1 VSKISAPRRLFC
13 RQSLASALGA
23 GLSGGTL
30 LLMPALSRAI
40 PVIDGE
46 KASVGDLLRK
56 SERCLV
62 WFHAEWCGTC
72 LQQLK
77 VIDGLRDQRI
87 RTPII
92 KVDFDSGKSLRRE
105 LKVVTP
111 STFLVFVNG
120 KEVQRSVGQVNP
132 ENLKKLL
139 VG

>member
-1 VSKISAPRRLFC
+1 VSMVSAPRRLFC
-13 RQSLASALGA
+13 RQSLIGTLSVRLKASALI
-23 GLSGGTL
+23 LCPTL
-30 LLMPALSRAI
+30 AHAI
-40 PVIDGE
+40 PLIDGE

-92 KVDFDSGKSLRRE
+92 KVDFDSSKSLRRE
-105 LKVVTP
+105 LKVVTQ

-139 VG
+139 IG

>member
-1 VSKISAPRRLFC
+1 M
-13 RQSLASALGA
+13 GA
-23 GLSGGTL
+23 GLTGSTL
-30 LLMPALSRAI
+30 LLYPTLGNAI

-77 VIDGLRDQRI
+77 VIDGLQDQRI

-105 LKVVTP
+105 LKVVTQ

-139 VG
+139 IG